1 MQIEGVYLSKS
12 KVDVED
18 TLIRTKPDSITV
30 DSSWKIHSN
39 PVTWNTDI
47 EGGRGGG
54 GCVESFRINGVSVL
68 SGLNLEKNVKGFLSP
83 GTKQTVRNNEVS
95 V

>member
-30 DSSWKIHSN
+30 DCSWKYIQTLSHGIR
-39 PVTWNTDI
+39 TLKG
-47 EGGRGGG
+47 EGGG
-54 GCVESFRINGVSVL
+54 GGVESFRINGVSVL

>member
-1 MQIEGVYLSKS
+1 MQIEGVCLPKL
-12 KVDVED
+12 KVDLED
-18 TLIRTKPDSITV
+18 TLIRTKPDSITI
-30 DSSWKIHSN
+30 DCSRKIHSN
-39 PVTWNTDI
+39 PVTWNTDT

-54 GCVESFRINGVSVL
+54 DIESVRFNGVSVL
-68 SGLNLEKNVKGFLSP
+68 SGLNLEKNVRGFLSP